1 MSGIAGEKMGINSTV
16 NMGKMDLKV
25 LDLQAEREHFH
36 QEIQLIYLLEG
47 SMELKVAGQDFRLER
62 DDIIVVNAEKK
73 HSHRASSDVLYCE
86 ISISYQIIM
95 EAFGNSD
102 VIFWCNSTVDKNESY
117 DKLREIIRNLLN
129 RYLLREESAAD
140 FGRMGLFYYLLEVL
154 SMNFVVRPDDR
165 IRKNH
170 EDKFNERID
179 QINSYIRNNYNQPIT
194 LKDLSEQLYLSNA
207 YLSRF
212 FKKNYGMNFAEYL
225 TNIRLFH
232 AVDGLLYTDY
242 PITKIAL
249 DNGFSNVA
257 VFNKIFKT
265 VYGEP
270 PSVFRRKSK
279 KAAVPD
285 ADEKRE
291 AREKLER
298 YLSENGAEK
307 IEEHTGS
314 SETAEITVRE
324 RRPYKAIWN
333 RMINIGPAED
343 LLNSEMQEHIMLL
356 KEALNFEYVR
366 FWNIFSPRLLIRVD
380 DENQEYNF
388 SKLDAIIDFLIR
400 CGVKPFIELGQK
412 PKRVQRSVK
421 SILIYDEEPPV
432 FTKLSQWES
441 VLREMM
447 RHMIMRYGRAEV
459 AAWKFEMW
467 YDSRM
472 GRQEEGDKVP
482 YFEVFNKGY
491 EVIKKLLP
499 EVEVGGCGSRTT
511 FRMEEFKAIVSEWK
525 KQKYMPDFF
534 SLLCY
539 AYIEGEEEKES
550 FSKRSTDTDFLA
562 NVIDQTRGELERQDF
577 MVKKLYV
584 TEWNLTI
591 SERNYINDSC
601 YKGAYI
607 VKNIIDN
614 LDRADMVGYF
624 VGSDRFSEYYDSNQ
638 LLHGGTGLFTRD
650 GIMKPAGFAF
660 DFLNEM
666 YPLLIARGKNY
677 MVTTNGHDAYGFVC
691 HNYKRLNY
699 YYYLTEED
707 EISREKIW
715 QYFEDRDS
723 MDLDLNLTDL
733 EEGEYQIKIQRI
745 NEEYGSILNEWS
757 DMGFYKE
764 LSRQDIKY
772 LRRVSEPKRTISN
785 IKVEN
790 GRANIH
796 IRMAANE
803 IALVKLGK
811 ML

>member
-279 KAAVPD
+279 KAAAPD

-356 KEALNFEYVR
+356 KEALNFE
-366 FWNIFSPRLLIRVD
+366 
-380 DENQEYNF
+380 
-388 SKLDAIIDFLIR
+388 
-400 CGVKPFIELGQK
+400 
-412 PKRVQRSVK
+412 
-421 SILIYDEEPPV
+421 
-432 FTKLSQWES
+432 
-441 VLREMM
+441 
-447 RHMIMRYGRAEV
+447 
-459 AAWKFEMW
+459 
-467 YDSRM
+467 
-472 GRQEEGDKVP
+472 
-482 YFEVFNKGY
+482 
-491 EVIKKLLP
+491 
-499 EVEVGGCGSRTT
+499 
-511 FRMEEFKAIVSEWK
+511 
-525 KQKYMPDFF
+525 
-534 SLLCY
+534 
-539 AYIEGEEEKES
+539 
-550 FSKRSTDTDFLA
+550 
-562 NVIDQTRGELERQDF
+562 
-577 MVKKLYV
+577 
-584 TEWNLTI
+584 
-591 SERNYINDSC
+591 
-601 YKGAYI
+601 
-607 VKNIIDN
+607 
-614 LDRADMVGYF
+614 
-624 VGSDRFSEYYDSNQ
+624 
-638 LLHGGTGLFTRD
+638 
-650 GIMKPAGFAF
+650 
-660 DFLNEM
+660 
-666 YPLLIARGKNY
+666 
-677 MVTTNGHDAYGFVC
+677 
-691 HNYKRLNY
+691 
-699 YYYLTEED
+699 
-707 EISREKIW
+707 
-715 QYFEDRDS
+715 
-723 MDLDLNLTDL
+723 
-733 EEGEYQIKIQRI
+733 
-745 NEEYGSILNEWS
+745 
-757 DMGFYKE
+757 
-764 LSRQDIKY
+764 
-772 LRRVSEPKRTISN
+772 
-785 IKVEN
+785 
-790 GRANIH
+790 
-796 IRMAANE
+796 
-803 IALVKLGK
+803 
-811 ML
+811 